1 MCKEYINGRE
11 PDRPNILSGG
21 DIYRAIYDTHK
32 DTSITREGELY
43 RERERERE

>member
-32 DTSITREGELY
+32 DKAITKEGELK
-43 RERERERE
+43 RRFT